1 MPPLDIA
8 LDYQLLA
15 RVLRDPAAIDRLTP
29 EAFGR
34 LMDSA
39 QRARLLGWL
48 VGNIGPLVHILLVIA
63 VIVLLYNLFVGGRAR
78 L

>member
-1 MPPLDIA
+1 VLDHH
-8 LDYQLLA
+8 YGWYHQLLKGVQA
-15 RVLRDPAAIDRLTP
+15 MSLANILWAVVVILIVLW
-29 EAFGR
+29 
-34 LMDSA
+34 
-39 QRARLLGWL
+39 LLGWL